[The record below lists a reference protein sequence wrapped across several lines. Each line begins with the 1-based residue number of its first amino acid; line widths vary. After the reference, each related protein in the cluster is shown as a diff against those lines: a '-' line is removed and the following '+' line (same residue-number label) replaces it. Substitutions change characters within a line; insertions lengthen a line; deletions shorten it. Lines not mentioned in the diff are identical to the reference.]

1 MRAPFLE
8 LQRAHAATRLEK
20 DQPPPRLTGIT
31 WSSVVAVLP
40 QYWQVDASRIITARR
55 DTDSREVDGE
65 R

>member
-1 MRAPFLE
+1 MRAPFLAVHRE
-8 LQRAHAATRLEK
+8 HAATRLEQ
-20 DQPPPRLTGIT
+20 DHAPPRETGIT
-31 WSSVVAVLP
+31 WSSVVAALP